1 MNDAQARA
9 VILRAWARTGGP
21 RTLTELQTVQA
32 IARYESGA
40 SYGNGSS
47 HNWGSIQTTHAPPC
61 GPNEIELTDHRAD
74 GTPYQACFRKYD
86 TDEDGAAA
94 LIYELTRRP
103 AVAAALDSG
112 NATRVANAMH
122 DTKYFEA
129 NPAGYAKGI
138 ANVAKSIAATLRE
151 PQYLSLTGPA
161 ITSSPAGEIGGA
173 LIIAAIAYFIWRD
186 LRTRGPWRGRRAR
199 DAARRGH
206 HAR

>member
-21 RTLTELQTVQA
+21 RTPAELQTVQA

-47 HNWGSIQTTHAPPC
+47 HNWGSIQATHKPPC
-61 GPNEIELTDHRAD
+61 GPKEIELTDHRAD
-74 GTPYQACFRKYD
+74 GTPYQACFVKYD

-94 LIYELTRRP
+94 LIRELMRRP
-103 AVAAALDSG
+103 VVAAALDSG
-112 NATRVANAMH
+112 NAMRVANAMH
-122 DTKYFEA
+122 DTKYFVA
-129 NPAGYAKGI
+129 NPTGYAKGI
-138 ANVAKSIAATLRE
+138 AGVAKSIAAALRE

-161 ITSSPAGEIGGA
+161 ITLSPAGEIGGG
-173 LIIAAIAYFIWRD
+173 LIIAAILYFIWRD
-186 LRTRGPWRGRRAR
+186 PRARGPWRGRRAR
-199 DAARRGH
+199 DAARRGS